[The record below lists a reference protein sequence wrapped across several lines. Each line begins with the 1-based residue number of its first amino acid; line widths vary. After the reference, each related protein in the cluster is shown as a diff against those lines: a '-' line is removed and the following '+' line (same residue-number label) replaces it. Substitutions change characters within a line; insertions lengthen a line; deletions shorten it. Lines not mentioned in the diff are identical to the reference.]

1 MKLSLA
7 VMSVAMITLGCA
19 APAPRPIAYGTE
31 PCAHCHMTITD
42 ARFAA
47 QLVTRKGR
55 VSVFDDPLCLATFYA
70 AGTIPPAEVALL
82 FVNDFVTPD
91 SMLDATTATYLRT
104 DRVST
109 PMGGGIIA
117 LRSGLEADSV
127 RTALGGE
134 VLHWP
139 QLLALGE
146 HH

>member
-1 MKLSLA
+1 MRHGMLLLTAA
-7 VMSVAMITLGCA
+7 VTLGCA
-19 APAPRPIAYGTE
+19 APAPRPIGYGTE
-31 PCAHCHMTITD
+31 PCAHCHMTIDD

-47 QLVTRKGR
+47 ELVTRKGR
-55 VSVFDDPLCLATFYA
+55 VAVFDDPTCLATYYA
-70 AGTIPPAEVALL
+70 AGTTPPAEVALL
-82 FVNDFVTPD
+82 VVYDFVTPD
-91 SMLDATTATYLRT
+91 SALDAATAIYLRT

-117 LRSGLEADSV
+117 LRNAREADSV